1 MQSQIKPE
9 FQPSESQLQVR
20 QPAAPP
26 LGMPQLLLGTIVAL
40 STIVGDA
47 VLCSVQAASLT
58 NWSFDPTVNQL
69 EITVKDGTTPR
80 YFLMAQPARI
90 VVDLPDTAIGN
101 VSAQKTY
108 AGPVRQIRVSQFEP
122 GLTRIV
128 MEISPGV
135 SLAPGQVELQ
145 KVGDRTAQAGNSR
158 WVVRPLVSKSLSA
171 NVATA
176 VNPSA
181 VKPLQPVA
189 SIAPTKPTTVAP
201 SASVPIGN
209 DPIRQPATIGSNLP
223 SPPPAQSANPSAI
236 TNTAAD
242 AKNDAND
249 SKPAGSM
256 SAAPTAPVA
265 LAPALPAAPIDKNST
280 RQQPAAIGS
289 NLPSPPPAESADPS
303 ATTNTAADAKNDAND
318 SKPAGSMSAAPAAP
332 IALAPA
338 LPAAP
343 TQNAAKR
350 TPASLNPLDP
360 NMGIDTSGGVAIA
373 VPSPVANPSTPVAP
387 PPATPSIVSPL
398 AAALP
403 ATPKPVANV
412 PTKPAAPT
420 PRSTTSMASRIQ
432 PANTARPL
440 TTAKPAPTA
449 TSDTAANIPLSLA
462 ARPSAD
468 VPSVSVPPLD
478 RRQSDRIPTNQS
490 VRPAPSSNLIAPP
503 SPTTTAPEIVSAVPA
518 IAPNQPSISVPPPI
532 QVGTP
537 ALGSSNSR
545 PRIEAAP
552 YTPSLSAA
560 PSAVSVPPLQSS
572 PPLQQTV
579 APSTPLP
586 PEAGASYDAD
596 TIRQAPTT
604 PPGVTAYDANTVR
617 QPPSANLAPPLE
629 LAPLQAPAMPALASP
644 TYDASTVRQAP
655 TKPAPTPIVNFGQ
668 PLPVTSSAARVSGQP
683 LALVNQSPGVR
694 QALNP
699 TAPNVLLPAGTPLNL
714 RYPGKSA
721 LSLRTDSPQQE
732 VLVLQADLRDVSGNV
747 LAPAGSLVTGRFE
760 TTTAGSQ
767 FVTQAIALTGRTLPL
782 MAQSEALNG
791 SRQVA
796 GTDLARN
803 SGIGVLAG
811 GVLGAISGS
820 TGLGALGGAAAG
832 AAATLI
838 TAPKPAMIQPDQLIQ
853 VRLTQDLSL

>member
-9 FQPSESQLQVR
+9 FQPSESQPQVR
-20 QPAAPP
+20 QPAAPL
-26 LGMPQLLLGTIVAL
+26 LGMPRLLLGTIVAL

-47 VLCSVQAASLT
+47 VLCSAQAASLT
-58 NWSFDPTVNQL
+58 NWSFDPAVNQL

-145 KVGDRTAQAGNSR
+145 KVGDRTTQAGNSR
-158 WVVRPLVSKSLSA
+158 WVVRPLVSQSPSA
-171 NVATA
+171 NVAA
-176 VNPSA
+176 VNPST
-181 VKPLQPVA
+181 VPPLQPVA
-189 SIAPTKPTTVAP
+189 PIVNPTKPTIVAP
-201 SASVPIGN
+201 SSVPIGN
-209 DPIRQPATIGSNLP
+209 DPIRQ
-223 SPPPAQSANPSAI
+223 
-236 TNTAAD
+236 
-242 AKNDAND
+242 
-249 SKPAGSM
+249 
-256 SAAPTAPVA
+256 
-265 LAPALPAAPIDKNST
+265 
-280 RQQPAAIGS
+280 QPAAVGN
-289 NLPSPPPAESADPS
+289 NLPAPPPLESANSP
-303 ATTNTAADAKNDAND
+303 ATTDATAGNAIAKGRNDDNTAD
-318 SKPAGSMSAAPAAP
+318 STTTPPP
-332 IALAPA
+332 TPVALAPA

-343 TQNAAKR
+343 TQNAVTR
-350 TPASLNPLDP
+350 TPASVNPLDP
-360 NMGIDTSGGVAIA
+360 NVGVDTTNSVAIA
-373 VPSPVANPSTPVAP
+373 VPSPVADPSTTVAP
-387 PPATPSIVSPL
+387 PAATPPSSLTTTPPTVTPS
-398 AAALP
+398 
-403 ATPKPVANV
+403 ATPQPVVEA
-412 PTKPAAPT
+412 PTKPAVAT
-420 PRSTTSMASRIQ
+420 TRTTSKSSPFQLPR
-432 PANTARPL
+432 TARSL
-440 TTAKPAPTA
+440 TPAKPAPAA
-449 TSDTAANIPLSLA
+449 TPDPSLAANIPLSLA
-462 ARPSAD
+462 ARLSTG

-478 RRQSDRIPTNQS
+478 RTPSDRVQTNQS
-490 VRPAPSSNLIAPP
+490 AIPGPPSNPIVPSSPA
-503 SPTTTAPEIVSAVPA
+503 TTAPEMLPA
-518 IAPNQPSISVPPPI
+518 LPTIAQSQPNISVPPPI

-537 ALGSSNSR
+537 ALSSPNGVQ

-560 PSAVSVPPLQSS
+560 PSAVSVPPLQSVPS
-572 PPLQQTV
+572 LQQTT
-579 APSTPLP
+579 APSTLLP
-586 PEAGASYDAD
+586 GAGASYDAN
-596 TIRQAPTT
+596 TVRQAPTT
-604 PPGVTAYDANTVR
+604 PLPGVNPAYDANTVR
-617 QPPSANLAPPLE
+617 QPSSAVNLAPSLE
-629 LAPLQAPAMPALASP
+629 LAPLQAPVVPSIASP
-644 TYDASTVRQAP
+644 TYDATTVRQAP
-655 TKPAPTPIVNFGQ
+655 TRPAPTPIVNFGQ
-668 PLPVTSSAARVSGQP
+668 PLPVTSSAASVSSQP
-683 LALVNQSPGVR
+683 LATVDQSPGIR

-732 VLVLQADLRDVSGNV
+732 VLVLQADLRDVSGNL
-747 LAPAGSLVTGRFE
+747 LAPAGSMVTGRFE

-767 FVTQAIALTGRTLPL
+767 FVTQAIALAGRTLPL

-820 TGLGALGGAAAG
+820 TGLGAIGGAAAG
-832 AAATLI
+832 AAATFM